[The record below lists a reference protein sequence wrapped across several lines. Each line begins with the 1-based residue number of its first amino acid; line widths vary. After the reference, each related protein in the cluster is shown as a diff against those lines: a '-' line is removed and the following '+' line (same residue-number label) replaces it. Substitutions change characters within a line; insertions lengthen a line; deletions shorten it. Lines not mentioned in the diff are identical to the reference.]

1 MDTLKYYDKKYF
13 DWQKSVGEFGGK
25 ANLFKFEEYISETSD
40 ILDFGAGGYLLSNIS
55 KQGRKIGVEINVSSR
70 TEAETMGIE

>member
-40 ILDFGAGGYLLSNIS
+40 ILDFGAGG
-55 KQGRKIGVEINVSSR
+55 VSTLEYKYTR
-70 TEAETMGIE
+70 QKNRG